1 MISLQVGAYSING
14 PLILITVLQAVTAPP
29 SSISIAD
36 MLDSSIDK
44 YRPTTFVN
52 IGLQNGVLLRT
63 VLDPTNGKLADTR
76 TRCVS
81 GPFDAENAY

>member
-1 MISLQVGAYSING
+1 MISLQVSREVVTRRTE
-14 PLILITVLQAVTAPP
+14 LTSDLKAVTAPP

-44 YRPTTFVN
+44 HRPTTFVN

-76 TRCVS
+76 TR
-81 GPFDAENAY
+81 